1 MKKFSLLSSPV
12 RIGGLELKNRM
23 VMPAIGTGYAY
34 ADGSVTQRLI
44 AYHAERAKGG
54 VGLIILEATYVH
66 PSGKGF
72 KNQPGIYSDRL
83 LPGLR
88 RLVDAVHAQGAKIAI
103 QIYHTGQQTTSA
115 VTGQPIVAPSALP
128 CATIGEVP
136 KELTKE
142 EIAFLVRA
150 FAEAAQRAKAAGFD
164 AVEVHGAHGYLINQF
179 LSPLANKRTDK
190 YGGSLENRMRFPLEV
205 VRAVRRA
212 VGPDYPVLYRLS
224 ADEKISGGL
233 TLEETKVFARRL
245 EQEGVNALHVSAGIY
260 ESIAWFMQPM
270 YLPRGCLVDLAQ
282 GIKSAVNLPVIAVG
296 RINDPDL
303 AEEILAAGKADLIA
317 FGRQLLADP
326 ETPKK
331 VLEGRPEEIRRC
343 IACCQGCIE
352 ELFQGGAIRCTINAR
367 TGFERESPLE
377 KAVKPRKVL
386 VVGGGA
392 AGMEAARVAAL
403 RGHQV
408 TLWEK
413 ESQLGGQL
421 PLAYTPPQK
430 GEIAGLR
437 DYLTKEMERLGVQV
451 KLNQKA
457 TLEAIR
463 QEKPDAVVLAT
474 GARPAGLNLPGGK
487 EQNVVTS
494 WEVLKGKVQVGKKV
508 AVIGGGM
515 VGCETAEYLAEKG
528 HQVTVLEMLT
538 KVAVDASPLVGPW
551 LVERLKILGVEI
563 ITEAKVKAFQQ
574 GTVVYSQQGQD
585 KKVSDVETVV
595 LAVGS
600 LAEDGLAREMEGSG
614 IDYYVIGDAVSPRRI
629 TQAIYEAMRV
639 GQEL

>member
-1 MKKFSLLSSPV
+1 
-12 RIGGLELKNRM
+12 
-23 VMPAIGTGYAY
+23 
-34 ADGSVTQRLI
+34 
-44 AYHAERAKGG
+44 
-54 VGLIILEATYVH
+54 
-66 PSGKGF
+66 
-72 KNQPGIYSDRL
+72 
-83 LPGLR
+83 
-88 RLVDAVHAQGAKIAI
+88 
-103 QIYHTGQQTTSA
+103 
-115 VTGQPIVAPSALP
+115 
-128 CATIGEVP
+128 
-136 KELTKE
+136 
-142 EIAFLVRA
+142 
-150 FAEAAQRAKAAGFD
+150 
-164 AVEVHGAHGYLINQF
+164 
-179 LSPLANKRTDK
+179 
-190 YGGSLENRMRFPLEV
+190 
-205 VRAVRRA
+205 
-212 VGPDYPVLYRLS
+212 
-224 ADEKISGGL
+224 
-233 TLEETKVFARRL
+233 
-245 EQEGVNALHVSAGIY
+245 ALHVSAGIY
-260 ESIAWFMQPM
+260 ETAAWIIQPM

-303 AEEILAAGKADLIA
+303 AEEILAAGKADLVA

-326 ETPKK
+326 EMPKK

-343 IACCQGCIE
+343 IACCQGCID
-352 ELFQGGAIRCTINAR
+352 ELFQDHAIGCTVNAR
-367 TGFERESPLE
+367 TGFEREFPLE
-377 KAVKPRKVL
+377 KAAKPRKVL
-386 VVGGGA
+386 VVGGGP

-437 DYLTKEMERLGVQV
+437 DHLTKEMERLGVQV
-451 KLNQKA
+451 KLNQEA

-463 QEKPDAVVLAT
+463 QEKPDVVVLAT
-474 GARPAGLNLPGGK
+474 GARPAGLNLPGGT

-494 WEVLKGKVQVGKKV
+494 WDVLKGKVQVGKKV

-515 VGCETAEYLAEKG
+515 VGCETAEFLAAKG
-528 HQVTVLEMLT
+528 HQVTVLEMLP
-538 KVAVDASPLVGPW
+538 KVAADVGPLVGP
-551 LVERLKILGVEI
+551 LLLERLKTLGVEI
-563 ITEAKVKAFQQ
+563 ITEAEVKAFQQ

-585 KKVSDVETVV
+585 KKVSGVETVV